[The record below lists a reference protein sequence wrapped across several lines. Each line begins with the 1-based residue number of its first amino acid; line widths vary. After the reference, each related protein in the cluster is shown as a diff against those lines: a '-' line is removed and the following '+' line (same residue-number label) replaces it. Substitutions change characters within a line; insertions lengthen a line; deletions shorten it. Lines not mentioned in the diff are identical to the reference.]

1 MKERIKE
8 ELGYFGEY
16 AKEMTIVYVIT
27 RIVAEIICWIID
39 RFESP

>member
-16 AKEMTIVYVIT
+16 IKGLTIAYVIL
-27 RIVAEIICWIID
+27 RIVEEAICWIID

>member
-8 ELGYFGEY
+8 ELGYFSEY

-27 RIVAEIICWIID
+27 RIVMEIICWIID